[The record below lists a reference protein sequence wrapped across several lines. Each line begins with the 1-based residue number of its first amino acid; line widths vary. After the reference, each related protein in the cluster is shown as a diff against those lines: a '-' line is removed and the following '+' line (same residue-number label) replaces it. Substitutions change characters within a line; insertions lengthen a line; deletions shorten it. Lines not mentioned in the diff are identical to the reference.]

1 MSDDGLR
8 RHYVYWIDKAKGL
21 PADEVFL
28 DLEDAVAAD
37 AKAAARTA
45 VATALAEPGWA
56 GQLRGVRVNDWTT
69 PWTHADLI
77 EVVAGAGH
85 SVHRDRPDAV
95 LVNLLPEDI
104 YTLDNRPDLLE
115 AIIHVVTM
123 SIEKAKREET
133 APGRPRKKTPP
144 KQTAPVKKTPQAGTR
159 RASTAPLPPQRRRTN
174 R

>member
-1 MSDDGLR
+1 MNIQQLIKHKLATPQFGSYRSIAERVEALGHAVPKESSIEHWGAGYPVKR
-8 RHYVYWIDKAKGL
+8 L
-21 PADEVFL
+21 PAN
-28 DLEDAVAAD
+28 DAIVGLAD
-37 AKAAARTA
+37 AFGIAPTEVRAAF
-45 VATALAEPGWA
+45 LASMGI
-56 GQLRGVRVNDWTT
+56 LD
-69 PWTHADLI
+69 
-77 EVVAGAGH
+77 
-85 SVHRDRPDAV
+85 DRPDAV

-104 YTLDNRPDLLE
+104 DALDNRPDLLE